1 MARNS
6 LEIAKSLG
14 CAFHF
19 ESEFMYANH
28 EFETENYRHNVSI
41 RKSPDEMKKSVLKK
55 Y

>member
-1 MARNS
+1 MVFDKSQDLAEP
-6 LEIAKSLG
+6 LE
-14 CAFHF
+14 
-19 ESEFMYANH
+19 YANH